1 MRKTDKLKN
10 IKKVNLLVESRIG
23 ILKESV
29 IDNKYSN
36 KSTIVNVLNK
46 ILKNENIE
54 GRYTD
59 EHWGG
64 VTKLTDV
71 FNKHGID
78 YDLEDT
84 KYQHNNDFK
93 SQLPNSKVYT
103 YNINVMDNNG
113 KQHILP
119 LRVNCA
125 FVGNTGTMTDKT
137 YELTYYFMV

>member
-1 MRKTDKLKN
+1 MAFTDFSDKHLFFDLDRTLWDFDRN
-10 IKKVNLLVESRIG
+10 SET
-23 ILKESV
+23 
-29 IDNKYSN
+29 
-36 KSTIVNVLNK
+36 TIRQ